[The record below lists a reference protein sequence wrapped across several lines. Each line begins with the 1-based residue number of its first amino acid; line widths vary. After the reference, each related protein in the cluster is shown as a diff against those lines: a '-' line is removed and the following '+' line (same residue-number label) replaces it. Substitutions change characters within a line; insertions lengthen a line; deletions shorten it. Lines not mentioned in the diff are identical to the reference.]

1 MDRLSIKAR
10 LIMGFGAIVVL
21 FIIFA
26 AFVYKEMVDV
36 DEGLDLITEDM
47 VHITRTINDFDRAV
61 GDGRR
66 AVLAEI
72 SRRNPE
78 AAAKRV
84 DSIVAGHKEADKALA
99 TLKKQIAEAT
109 YGTEAERNAD
119 LAEIDAVEKLWKVYE
134 ADETESAKLA
144 GAGQFEKA
152 LEVSGKGPGRQAFMD
167 MNKKVDA
174 LVEKCNK
181 LSDDAGLKAME
192 DVHSMMHTSII
203 VATIAVI
210 LSVVI
215 AILLIRTIES
225 GCAELLRVADAV
237 ANGDLTQKAD
247 ISGENEFASLADSNN
262 TMIANMRKLIKH
274 IQDSAQQVAA
284 SSEELNA
291 NSQQSA
297 EVSQSI
303 AQSVTD
309 MSSAATKQLETMS
322 DTVNM
327 TNEVSSDAQTTAE
340 VVRTTAEQTANAL
353 EQAQAGSELVSK
365 TVSQMQQVAQEV
377 DESAQVVEKLGER
390 SKEIGQ
396 IVESISAI
404 ADQTNLLA
412 LNAAIEA
419 ARAGEAGRGFSVVA
433 EEVRKLAEQSQESA
447 QHIGTLIAS
456 IQTDTSQAVD
466 AMARG
471 TAKVKEGSASVD
483 SLGAAFESIHNVV
496 EDLSR
501 EATASLGT
509 FEQLEKKING
519 IASSAREVANSAK
532 SVNDEAQSASAAVQ
546 EQSAGMQEIASASS
560 SLATLANGLNSAV
573 GQFRV

>member
-1 MDRLSIKAR
+1 M
-10 LIMGFGAIVVL
+10 L

-47 VHITRTINDFDRAV
+47 VPITRTINDFDRAV

-433 EEVRKLAEQSQESA
+433 EEVRKLAEQSGDAA
-447 QHIGTLIAS
+447 QQIADLIKS
-456 IQTDTSQAVD
+456 IQEDTRSAVSSMQTGSA
-466 AMARG
+466 AMADGARS
-471 TAKVKEGSASVD
+471 VSA
-483 SLGAAFESIHNVV
+483 L
-496 EDLSR
+496 R
-501 EATASLGT
+501 ET
-509 FEQLEKKING
+509 FEEIERLVNEVRQEAQAMAGEVNQASKDANHISQEIDN
-519 IASSAREVANSAK
+519 IAKQGKRVSDEMQTVSAATEQ
-532 SVNDEAQSASAAVQ
+532 QSASA
-546 EQSAGMQEIASASS
+546 SEIARASD
-560 SLATLANGLNSAV
+560 SLSRLAEELQTSLKRF
-573 GQFRV
+573 QY

>member
-1 MDRLSIKAR
+1 MNQFSIKAR
-10 LIMGFGAIVVL
+10 LIMGFGAIVAL

-26 AFVYKEMVDV
+26 AFVYKEMIDV
-36 DEGLDLITEDM
+36 DENLDLITEDM
-47 VHITRTINDFDRAV
+47 VPITRTINDIDRAV

-66 AVLAEI
+66 SVLAVI
-72 SRRNPE
+72 SRRNPDE
-78 AAAKRV
+78 AAKRV
-84 DSIVAGHKEADKALA
+84 EGILGSHKEADEALA
-99 TLKKQIAEAT
+99 TLKKQISEAM
-109 YGTEAERNAD
+109 YGTDADRKAD
-119 LAEIDAVEKLWKVYE
+119 LTEVEAIEKLWKVYE
-134 ADETESAKLA
+134 ADETEAAKLA
-144 GAGQFEKA
+144 GTGNFEKA
-152 LEVSGKGPGRQAFMD
+152 LEVVGKGPGRQAFVD

-174 LVEKCNK
+174 LVEKCDK
-181 LSDDAGLKAME
+181 LSDEAGLTAMA
-192 DVHSMMHTSII
+192 DVHNMMHYALGAA
-203 VATIAVI
+203 VIAVI
-210 LSVVI
+210 LSIVI
-215 AILLIRTIES
+215 AILLIKTIQS
-225 GCAELLRVADAV
+225 GCEELLRVSELV
-237 ANGDLTQKAD
+237 AKGDLTQRAD
-247 ISGENEFASLADSNN
+247 IDGDNEFASLAASNN
-262 TMIANMRKLIKH
+262 TMIANMRKLIKQ

-297 EVSQSI
+297 EVSQTI

-309 MSSAATKQLETMS
+309 MSTAATAQLETMS

-327 TNEVSSDAQTTAE
+327 TNEVSSDAQATAE
-340 VVRTTAEQTANAL
+340 VVRTTAEQTKNAL
-353 EQAQAGSELVSK
+353 EQAQAGSELVGT

-447 QHIGTLIAS
+447 QHISTLIGS
-456 IQTDTSQAVD
+456 IQSDTAQAVD

-483 SLGAAFESIHNVV
+483 SLGSAFENIRSVV
-496 EDLSR
+496 EGLSR
-501 EATASLGT
+501 EATASLST
-509 FEQLEKKING
+509 FEALEQKIDG
-519 IASSAREVANSAK
+519 IAASARDVANSAK
-532 SVNDEAQSASAAVQ
+532 MVNDEAQSASASVQ
-546 EQSAGMQEIASASS
+546 EQSAGMEEIASASS
-560 SLATLANGLNSAV
+560 SLATLANSLNSAV

>member
-1 MDRLSIKAR
+1 MNQLSIKAR
-10 LIMGFGAIVVL
+10 LIMGFGAIVAL
-21 FIIFA
+21 FVIFA
-26 AFVYKEMVDV
+26 AFVYKEMIGV
-36 DEGLDLITEDM
+36 DENLDLITEDM
-47 VHITRTINDFDRAV
+47 VPITRTINDFDRAV
-61 GDGRR
+61 GNGRR

-72 SRRNPE
+72 SRRNKE

-84 DSIVAGHKEADKALA
+84 ESIVAGHKEADKALE
-99 TLKKQIAEAT
+99 TLKKQVSEAM
-109 YGTEAERNAD
+109 YGTEAERKAD
-119 LAEIDAVEKLWKVYE
+119 LAEIEAIEKLWKVYE
-134 ADETESAKLA
+134 ADETKSAKLA
-144 GAGQFEKA
+144 GEGQFEKA

-181 LSDDAGLKAME
+181 LSDEAGLVAMA
-192 DVHSMMHTSII
+192 DVHDMMHYAVI
-203 VATIAVI
+203 VASIAVV
-210 LSVVI
+210 LSVII
-215 AILLIRTIES
+215 AFLLIKTIEN
-225 GCAELLRVADAV
+225 GCAELLRVSDLV
-237 ANGDLTQKAD
+237 AKGDLTQHANID
-247 ISGENEFASLADSNN
+247 GENEFAWLAASNN
-262 TMIANMRKLIKH
+262 TMIKNMRNLIKQ

-297 EVSQSI
+297 EVSQTI

-309 MSSAATKQLETMS
+309 MSTAATAQLETMAE
-322 DTVNM
+322 TVEM
-327 TNEVSSDAQTTAE
+327 TNEVSSDAQATAE
-340 VVRTTAEQTANAL
+340 VVRTTAEQTKNAL
-353 EQAQAGSELVSK
+353 EQAQAGSELVGT

-447 QHIGTLIAS
+447 QHIGTLIGS
-456 IQTDTSQAVD
+456 IQSDTAQAVD

-483 SLGAAFESIHNVV
+483 SLGSAFENIRSVV
-496 EDLSR
+496 EGLSR
-501 EATASLGT
+501 EATASLST
-509 FEQLEKKING
+509 FEALEQKIDG
-519 IASSAREVANSAK
+519 IASSARDVAESAK
-532 SVNDEAQSASAAVQ
+532 SVNDEAQSASASVQ
-546 EQSAGMQEIASASS
+546 EQSAGMEEIASASS
-560 SLATLANGLNSAV
+560 SLATLANSLNSAV
-573 GQFRV
+573 GQFKV